1 MGTRYLRRRL
11 GQHLADAKEL
21 TAPRTWNNN
30 SADSQARQN
39 RHLEHDFAIN
49 AQIAHGVRTHLTA
62 LQCGFTPF
70 TSTDVSE
77 YG

>member
-11 GQHLADAKEL
+11 GQHLADAEEL
-21 TAPRTWNNN
+21 TAPRTWNSN

-49 AQIAHGVRTHLTA
+49 AQIAHV
-62 LQCGFTPF
+62 
-70 TSTDVSE
+70 
-77 YG
+77 

>member
-21 TAPRTWNNN
+21 TAPKTWNNN
-30 SADSQARQN
+30 SADSQVRQN

-49 AQIAHGVRTHLTA
+49 AQIAHV
-62 LQCGFTPF
+62 
-70 TSTDVSE
+70 
-77 YG
+77 